1 MASTDKVSE
10 KVQAAIFAQLL
21 NTPHNDECADCGS
34 RSPTWVSLDFGVFVC
49 MRCSGVH
56 RQLGPHISRVR
67 SVKLDGWTKDNIEIM
82 AKVGNKIANDYY
94 EHKMPTGY
102 RKPGANSSPEECRRF
117 VDEKYI
123 KKAFVP
129 AGYQEPVKELIAC
142 RKNGTDPDFSYSQ
155 QKQQKQNKQPE
166 PTQPVVEAEPKSNQS
181 AFKFIRKKS
190 MSLDRAHESHQDKK
204 PVQHNQNHHHQD
216 LLSGDIDLL
225 GSDPAP
231 TEKLETHSASP
242 VKKINF
248 ANFKKAQ
255 SQPGMHHSNSQPDHL
270 NVAWA
275 LEGAQPNDNSV
286 TSQPQPQ
293 ENKVDVM
300 KLYSQPQGHQ
310 NHFMSGMQQSWQY
323 NNNGWNNGMNANFGG
338 GYQGGFPPNYG
349 NQGFQGHPNMGY
361 NPYMNNVQ
369 MGAGPN
375 FGQGPMQ
382 NQFNSSGFVQ
392 APGPNK
398 YF

>member
-1 MASTDKVSE
+1 MASQVKVPE

-21 NTPHNDECADCGS
+21 NTPANAECADCCS

-82 AKVGNKIANDYY
+82 AKVGNRVANDYY

-102 RKPGANSSPEECRRF
+102 RKPGSNSSPEECRRF

-123 KKAFVP
+123 KKAFIP
-129 AGYQEPVKELIAC
+129 AGYQEPVKELIAS
-142 RKNGTDPDFSYSQ
+142 RKNDTEPDFSYSHP
-155 QKQQKQNKQPE
+155 QKQNKQPE
-166 PTQPVVEAEPKSNQS
+166 PSQPTQPVTEAEPKNQS

-190 MSLDRAHESHQDKK
+190 MSLDRANEPHQDKK
-204 PVQHNQNHHHQD
+204 SAQHNQHNHHHQD
-216 LLSGDIDLL
+216 LLSSDVDLL
-225 GSDPAP
+225 GSDPLP

-242 VKKINF
+242 IKKINF
-248 ANFKKAQ
+248 ASFKKAQ
-255 SQPGMHHSNSQPDHL
+255 SQPGGMHHSNSQPDHL
-270 NVAWA
+270 NVAWE
-275 LEGAQPNDNSV
+275 LEGAQPTDNSV

-310 NHFMSGMQQSWQY
+310 NHFMSGM
-323 NNNGWNNGMNANFGG
+323 
-338 GYQGGFPPNYG
+338 
-349 NQGFQGHPNMGY
+349 
-361 NPYMNNVQ
+361 
-369 MGAGPN
+369 
-375 FGQGPMQ
+375 
-382 NQFNSSGFVQ
+382 
-392 APGPNK
+392 PGLEQWLE
-398 YF
+398 